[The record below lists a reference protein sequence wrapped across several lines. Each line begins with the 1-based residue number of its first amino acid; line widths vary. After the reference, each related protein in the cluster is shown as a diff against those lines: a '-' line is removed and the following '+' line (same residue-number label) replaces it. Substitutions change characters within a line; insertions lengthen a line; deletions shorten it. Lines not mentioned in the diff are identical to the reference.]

1 MWKAIPLLTIAK
13 AHASA
18 YVCRCEADDCYLWP
32 CTQTEWNIGTS
43 ACVDMQVLVV
53 FFVKASPFGK
63 EQGRGRPSAYAK
75 MHGMGMARE
84 GEGNV
89 CVG

>member
-1 MWKAIPLLTIAK
+1 MPMEAK
-13 AHASA
+13 VCASLC
-18 YVCRCEADDCYLWP
+18 VCRCESDDCNFRP
-32 CTQTEWNIGTS
+32 CAQTEWNIGTS
-43 ACVDMQVLVV
+43 ACVDVQVLVV
-53 FFVKASPFGK
+53 FFVKTSPFGK

-84 GEGNV
+84 GEWDV

>member
-1 MWKAIPLLTIAK
+1 MQMEAK
-13 AHASA
+13 VCASLC
-18 YVCRCEADDCYLWP
+18 VCRCESDDCYFRP
-32 CTQTEWNIGTS
+32 CSQTEWNIGTS
-43 ACVDMQVLVV
+43 ACVDVQVLVV